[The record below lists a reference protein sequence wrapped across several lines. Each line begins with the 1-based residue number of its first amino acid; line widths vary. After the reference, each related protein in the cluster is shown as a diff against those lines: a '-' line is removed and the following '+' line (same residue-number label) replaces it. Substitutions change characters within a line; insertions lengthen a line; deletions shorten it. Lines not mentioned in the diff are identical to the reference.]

1 MQTTVMVGEKPKV
14 TSKIANALGDYSM
27 KENRGVKNYI
37 IETDERR
44 LIVAPAVGHIFNLDQ
59 VSEGWDY
66 PVFDVEWK
74 PTFETDDSAGYMK
87 KYYNN
92 LRDQLEKADTYI
104 NACDFDL
111 EGSVI
116 GANVIKQITDASD
129 EKIERMK
136 FSTLTQSDLRDAY
149 DNLESFDRGM
159 TSAGIARHILDYY
172 YGVNVSRALMQAV
185 RENDRYKT
193 LSTGRVQG
201 PALKVL
207 ADKEREIK
215 EFEPD
220 PYWEIY
226 LHHNEFDAK
235 LKEPEEDKEKPERIW
250 DEDKANQIFST
261 VEGERKAKVRDIKI
275 NNYKHNPPIPFN
287 LTGLQKEASSQF
299 NLSPK
304 KTQSIAQSLYEDSL
318 ISYPRT
324 ESQKLPPKLGY
335 KNLLKDLKNQEKY
348 ENLAKRVLNKD
359 KRDNLYPKQGKK
371 KDDAHPCFKPDAK
384 VSFNQS
390 ARSFSDIAGEVD
402 NWEWDEEK
410 ESYFGEIDKS
420 GVISHDS
427 HVKKSE
433 VTGIWRTPYEGDL
446 LDVETN
452 SREVSVTPKH
462 RFLTFTEEGLDYVEA
477 ENLREKDIVFKQ
489 KKQEEKVLN
498 LSNNIELESAFSKKH
513 WEQIQEGEECSVNE
527 TYDRI
532 KEFLEDIEIG
542 KAEKLAAITGF
553 CFGDGHLR
561 FEKPSESR
569 EKYPQVH
576 FTGRIE
582 DMKKL
587 KEDIEEVGFS
597 AYISSD
603 EPKKAMIASKNSA
616 FGRLLIALG
625 CPTGDK
631 MTKNFSVPEWVKK
644 DENLKREF
652 LAGIFGAELT
662 KVRTHTNNGRDIRN
676 LRFEQNKIKKLEE
689 SFKDFFKELMQ
700 MCEDLE
706 IQTSNLS
713 TAKKTESRKKDGE
726 KTVRG
731 SFSIKNNRENLEKFV
746 NKIPMRYSKYKDE
759 LRRNASAYLAL
770 RKSVIKRRKSKRQK
784 AKKMYQNGKGYKEI
798 GEEINI
804 SKYTVKSWVYYGN
817 GGKEEH
823 VPSEEI
829 PKFKEFNLKTPKQ
842 TKPEIINKI
851 ETSHYE
857 GHVYDIEVEENHNY
871 FANQLLVHNCIYPTG
886 KHPSGLSKMEK
897 KVYDLIVKR
906 FFAVFGEAAKRQSLT
921 LTLDVLGY
929 SFKAKSKV
937 TKQRNWFS
945 LYDPYVNVEEADL
958 PEVEE
963 GEKLDVED
971 FSLEDKET
979 KPPRRY
985 SQSRIVS
992 ELEKK
997 NLGTKATRAS
1007 TIDRLYDRNYIE
1019 GSPIEVTQLGLTI
1032 VNTLEKHA
1040 PDVLSEELTR
1050 NFEEKM
1056 ESIKQGEKSSEE
1068 VVSEAQEE
1076 LEETLTEFKQKEK
1089 QIGSELVETIDKE
1102 RNRQRRLGEC
1112 QECEDGTLKIIKN
1125 NGSRFVGC
1133 SNYPDCENSFP
1144 LPSNGDIEGMD
1155 EACDECGNPKIYVSR
1170 NSGNDYNMCIYP
1182 DCPTKDDW

>member
-1 MQTTVMVGEKPKV
+1 METTVMVGEKPKV

-116 GANVIKQITDASD
+116 GANVIKQITDAPD

-201 PALKVL
+201 PTLKVL
-207 ADKEREIK
+207 ADKEKEIM

-220 PYWEIY
+220 PYWEIT
-226 LHHNEFDAK
+226 LQHQEFEAKFKDNE
-235 LKEPEEDKEKPERIW
+235 KEKPARIW
-250 DEDKANQIFST
+250 EEDKANQIFST
-261 VEGERKAKVRDIKI
+261 VKGESKAKVRNIKV
-275 NNYKHNPPIPFN
+275 NNYKHKPPIPFN

-335 KNLLKDLKNQEKY
+335 KNLLNKLKSQEKY
-348 ENLAKRVLNKD
+348 EDLAKKVLK
-359 KRDNLYPKQGKK
+359 KEQSDNLYTRQGKK
-371 KDDAHPCFKPDAK
+371 EDDAHP
-384 VSFNQS
+384 
-390 ARSFSDIAGEVD
+390 
-402 NWEWDEEK
+402 
-410 ESYFGEIDKS
+410 
-420 GVISHDS
+420 
-427 HVKKSE
+427 
-433 VTGIWRTPYEGDL
+433 
-446 LDVETN
+446 
-452 SREVSVTPKH
+452 
-462 RFLTFTEEGLDYVEA
+462 
-477 ENLREKDIVFKQ
+477 
-489 KKQEEKVLN
+489 
-498 LSNNIELESAFSKKH
+498 
-513 WEQIQEGEECSVNE
+513 
-527 TYDRI
+527 
-532 KEFLEDIEIG
+532 
-542 KAEKLAAITGF
+542 AI
-553 CFGDGHLR
+553 H
-561 FEKPSESR
+561 
-569 EKYPQVH
+569 
-576 FTGRIE
+576 
-582 DMKKL
+582 
-587 KEDIEEVGFS
+587 
-597 AYISSD
+597 
-603 EPKKAMIASKNSA
+603 
-616 FGRLLIALG
+616 
-625 CPTGDK
+625 
-631 MTKNFSVPEWVKK
+631 
-644 DENLKREF
+644 
-652 LAGIFGAELT
+652 
-662 KVRTHTNNGRDIRN
+662 
-676 LRFEQNKIKKLEE
+676 
-689 SFKDFFKELMQ
+689 
-700 MCEDLE
+700 
-706 IQTSNLS
+706 
-713 TAKKTESRKKDGE
+713 
-726 KTVRG
+726 
-731 SFSIKNNRENLEKFV
+731 
-746 NKIPMRYSKYKDE
+746 
-759 LRRNASAYLAL
+759 
-770 RKSVIKRRKSKRQK
+770 
-784 AKKMYQNGKGYKEI
+784 
-798 GEEINI
+798 
-804 SKYTVKSWVYYGN
+804 
-817 GGKEEH
+817 
-823 VPSEEI
+823 
-829 PKFKEFNLKTPKQ
+829 
-842 TKPEIINKI
+842 
-851 ETSHYE
+851 
-857 GHVYDIEVEENHNY
+857 
-871 FANQLLVHNCIYPTG
+871 PTG
-886 KHPSGLSKMEK
+886 KHPSNLSKMEK

-921 LTLDVLGY
+921 MTLDVLGY
-929 SFKAKSKV
+929 GFEAKSKV
-937 TKQRNWFS
+937 TKKRNWFN

-963 GEKLDVED
+963 GEKLEVNEFD
-971 FSLEDKET
+971 LKDKET

-992 ELEKK
+992 ELEKR

-1019 GSPIEVTQLGLTI
+1019 ESPIKVTDLGLTI

-1050 NFEEKM
+1050 SFEQKM
-1056 ESIKQGEKSSEE
+1056 DSIRQGDKTSEE

-1076 LEETLTEFKQKEK
+1076 LKDTLNKFKKDEQEV
-1089 QIGSELVETIDKE
+1089 GAELVKTIDKE
-1102 RNRQRRLGEC
+1102 RKRQRRLGEC

-1144 LPSNGDIEGMD
+1144 LPSNGDINSMD
-1155 EACDECGNPKIYVSR
+1155 EKCEECGNPKIYVSR

>member
-1 MQTTVMVGEKPKV
+1 METTVMVGEKPKV

-116 GANVIKQITDASD
+116 GSNVIKQITDASD

-261 VEGERKAKVRDIKI
+261 VEGERKTKVRDIKI

-348 ENLAKRVLNKD
+348 EDLAKKVLKKEESD
-359 KRDNLYPKQGKK
+359 DLYTRQGKK
-371 KDDAHPCFKPDAK
+371 DDDAHPA
-384 VSFNQS
+384 
-390 ARSFSDIAGEVD
+390 
-402 NWEWDEEK
+402 
-410 ESYFGEIDKS
+410 
-420 GVISHDS
+420 
-427 HVKKSE
+427 
-433 VTGIWRTPYEGDL
+433 
-446 LDVETN
+446 
-452 SREVSVTPKH
+452 
-462 RFLTFTEEGLDYVEA
+462 
-477 ENLREKDIVFKQ
+477 
-489 KKQEEKVLN
+489 
-498 LSNNIELESAFSKKH
+498 
-513 WEQIQEGEECSVNE
+513 
-527 TYDRI
+527 
-532 KEFLEDIEIG
+532 
-542 KAEKLAAITGF
+542 
-553 CFGDGHLR
+553 
-561 FEKPSESR
+561 
-569 EKYPQVH
+569 
-576 FTGRIE
+576 
-582 DMKKL
+582 
-587 KEDIEEVGFS
+587 
-597 AYISSD
+597 
-603 EPKKAMIASKNSA
+603 
-616 FGRLLIALG
+616 
-625 CPTGDK
+625 
-631 MTKNFSVPEWVKK
+631 
-644 DENLKREF
+644 
-652 LAGIFGAELT
+652 
-662 KVRTHTNNGRDIRN
+662 
-676 LRFEQNKIKKLEE
+676 
-689 SFKDFFKELMQ
+689 
-700 MCEDLE
+700 
-706 IQTSNLS
+706 
-713 TAKKTESRKKDGE
+713 
-726 KTVRG
+726 
-731 SFSIKNNRENLEKFV
+731 
-746 NKIPMRYSKYKDE
+746 
-759 LRRNASAYLAL
+759 
-770 RKSVIKRRKSKRQK
+770 
-784 AKKMYQNGKGYKEI
+784 
-798 GEEINI
+798 
-804 SKYTVKSWVYYGN
+804 
-817 GGKEEH
+817 
-823 VPSEEI
+823 
-829 PKFKEFNLKTPKQ
+829 
-842 TKPEIINKI
+842 
-851 ETSHYE
+851 
-857 GHVYDIEVEENHNY
+857 
-871 FANQLLVHNCIYPTG
+871 IYPTG

-906 FFAVFGEAAKRQSLT
+906 FFAVFGEAAERQSLT

-937 TKQRNWFS
+937 TKQRNWFN

-958 PEVEE
+958 PEVEG

-1007 TIDRLYDRNYIE
+1007 TIERLYDRNYIE

-1076 LEETLTEFKQKEK
+1076 LEETLTAFKQKEK

-1155 EACDECGNPKIYVSR
+1155 ETCDECGNPKIYVSR